1 MQIGDNRFVV
11 GGTNDQRQA
20 RTPMIVDDFEIWY
33 ADKDYLDSK
42 VPDCES
48 RSSNERW
55 LISKYI
61 IRTGQNLLQCSTP
74 TIML

>member
-1 MQIGDNRFVV
+1 MQITGDNRFVV
-11 GGTNDQRQA
+11 GGTNNQRQA
-20 RTPMIVDDFEIWY
+20 RTPLIVDDFEIWY

-55 LISKYI
+55 LISKCI
-61 IRTGQNLLQCSTP
+61 
-74 TIML
+74 